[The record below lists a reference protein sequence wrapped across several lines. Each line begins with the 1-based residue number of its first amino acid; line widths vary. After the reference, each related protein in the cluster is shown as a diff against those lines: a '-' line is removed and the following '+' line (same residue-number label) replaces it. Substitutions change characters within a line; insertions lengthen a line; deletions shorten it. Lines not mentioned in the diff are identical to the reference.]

1 MDNEIPNN
9 KDITYFAKT
18 NFRNTNTVFGIKR
31 KDRRQHMYILGKSGT
46 GKSVLLHNLITQN
59 IKNGEGVCVI
69 DPHGEL
75 AEEILELIP
84 ENRIKDVIYFNPADP
99 DFHIGFNVLQIDDPK
114 LKHLVASGIM
124 GIFTKIW
131 ANAWSSRMEY
141 ILNNAILALL
151 DTPGTTLLGIPRL
164 LVDKEYRQMII
175 GNLKDPIVKSFWLH
189 EYEEWRDQFRNEAIA
204 PIQNKVGQ
212 FLSTSIIRNVVGQ
225 SKSTIDIF
233 KIMNEGKI
241 FIVNV
246 SKGRIGEDNSA
257 LLGGMIITKLQLAA
271 MERVR
276 IPENERRDFY
286 LYVDEFQN
294 FATESFANILSEAR
308 KYRLNLIIAHQYI
321 AQISNS
327 EGSKVSDAV
336 FGNVGTMIIFRVGAE
351 DAQFLEKEFEPEFTA
366 QDLVSLPNYNVYLK
380 LMVDGVTSR
389 PFSAITLPPMVSV
402 DPNND
407 TKEKIIESSR
417 VLYARSR
424 TDVESEITKWST
436 TLQTSEGEAKYKVEC
451 TNCKKQAT
459 VPFEPKE
466 GKPVYCKE
474 CLIKIKSGEL
484 KPEKGFFVP
493 KTNNQENKEAVASL
507 ASLGIEFKTDKN
519 QNNKEIFHPV
529 QESRINNGPQQQKS
543 APVFNSKENSK
554 NRNDF
559 NKKKISGPSPLLRGL
574 LEKIKSAQT
583 SDLIE
588 NKIDIV
594 EEKIE
599 IPQPVSLSALK
610 PENSNEKNISIQ
622 TKDVSDAHLANL
634 KDAFSKIADKKITPD
649 ISKEE
654 SVVKDTEP
662 KAENNQNNN
671 TDSSWQSKKNVKEV
685 PEEVLRKVLE

>member
-1 MDNEIPNN
+1 
-9 KDITYFAKT
+9 
-18 NFRNTNTVFGIKR
+18 
-31 KDRRQHMYILGKSGT
+31 
-46 GKSVLLHNLITQN
+46 
-59 IKNGEGVCVI
+59 
-69 DPHGEL
+69 
-75 AEEILELIP
+75 
-84 ENRIKDVIYFNPADP
+84 
-99 DFHIGFNVLQIDDPK
+99 
-114 LKHLVASGIM
+114 
-124 GIFTKIW
+124 
-131 ANAWSSRMEY
+131 
-141 ILNNAILALL
+141 
-151 DTPGTTLLGIPRL
+151 
-164 LVDKEYRQMII
+164 
-175 GNLKDPIVKSFWLH
+175 
-189 EYEEWRDQFRNEAIA
+189 
-204 PIQNKVGQ
+204 
-212 FLSTSIIRNVVGQ
+212 
-225 SKSTIDIF
+225 
-233 KIMNEGKI
+233 
-241 FIVNV
+241 
-246 SKGRIGEDNSA
+246 
-257 LLGGMIITKLQLAA
+257 
-271 MERVR
+271 
-276 IPENERRDFY
+276 
-286 LYVDEFQN
+286 
-294 FATESFANILSEAR
+294 
-308 KYRLNLIIAHQYI
+308 
-321 AQISNS
+321 
-327 EGSKVSDAV
+327 
-336 FGNVGTMIIFRVGAE
+336 
-351 DAQFLEKEFEPEFTA
+351 
-366 QDLVSLPNYNVYLK
+366 
-380 LMVDGVTSR
+380 
-389 PFSAITLPPMVSV
+389 
-402 DPNND
+402 
-407 TKEKIIESSR
+407 
-417 VLYARSR
+417 
-424 TDVESEITKWST
+424 VESEITKWST